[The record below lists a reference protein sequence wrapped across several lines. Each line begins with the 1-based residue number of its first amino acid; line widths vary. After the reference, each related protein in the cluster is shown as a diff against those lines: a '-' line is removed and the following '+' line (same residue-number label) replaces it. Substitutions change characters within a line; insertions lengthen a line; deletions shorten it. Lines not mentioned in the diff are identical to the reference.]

1 MTERNYIIAARE
13 SLLALSADVR
23 DNYKPEK
30 LFAAVLDGMN
40 VAHDENE
47 QLDAWAMRMA
57 VARVLGNKNAIPAGA
72 FSDDESRDEYM
83 GCITSLWVH
92 ITRMHDAITAGENV
106 DESGTMANA
115 HRWNAHN
122 EWKELVK
129 RCLTSYKC
137 DFNDVFRFEGRIY
150 GVGAQKGR
158 ACKAYTVMS
167 DGAFRKYV
175 EALIGCMMDGEKVD
189 YGKKRESASKRSE
202 RIEKRKEARKNT
214 NTANAANETNTAN
227 E

>member
-1 MTERNYIIAARE
+1 MTEINYINAAHE

-40 VAHDENE
+40 VKHDENE

-72 FSDDESRDEYM
+72 FSDDEQRDEYM
-83 GCITSLWVH
+83 SCVTSLWIH
-92 ITRMHDAITAGENV
+92 ITRMHDAIMAGENV
-106 DESGTMANA
+106 DESGTMAYA

-129 RCLTSYKC
+129 RCLPSYKC

-158 ACKAYTVMS
+158 SCKTYTVMS

-175 EALIGCMMDGEKVD
+175 ETLIGCMMDGEKVD
-189 YGKKRESASKRSE
+189 YGKKRDNASKRSE
-202 RIEKRKEARKNT
+202 RIEKRKEARKTT
-214 NTANAANETNTAN
+214 NMANE
-227 E
+227 